1 MARLKTHKVGF
12 RTKGLTDEQAAQ
24 MFYLITCVAYSFDK
38 DCDLVSN
45 VPLSVLRKQYPDET
59 WSRGTRQERIDLV
72 S

>member
-1 MARLKTHKVGF
+1 
-12 RTKGLTDEQAAQ
+12 